1 LRQDFINKR
10 WNVLS
15 NSSINIT
22 LSNTDFKKSIKPD
35 KTERYKLPDG
45 LVIVSA
51 IINPELLRVN
61 KALKVYVFNYSCH
74 IFVNFTILNN
84 SAVINF
90 VNDKIKLELRSFIRI
105 INLKAI
111 IEYSI
116 LRLLIVN

>member
-1 LRQDFINKR
+1 MRQDFINKR